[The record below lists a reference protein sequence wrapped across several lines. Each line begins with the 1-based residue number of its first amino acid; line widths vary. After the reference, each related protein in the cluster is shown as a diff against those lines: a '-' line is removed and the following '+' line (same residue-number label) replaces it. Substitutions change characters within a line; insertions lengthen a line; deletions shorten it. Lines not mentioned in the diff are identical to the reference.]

1 VVEPLKLSPL
11 GFGCASVMGKV
22 GKAESL
28 RAMAVAHSLGITHFD
43 VARSYGF
50 GHAERVVGEFLRGR
64 RDKATVTTK
73 FGIVPPNL
81 SLGSRLMIP
90 LVRQISRRL
99 PALRRSLRRK
109 SGELSSEIR
118 FSRAYLNSCLEESLR
133 ELGTDYID
141 IYLLHEPPSLSST
154 DAHEIVGALQDH
166 VTAGK
171 LRRWGIAYR
180 NPADH
185 VWAHQLNPQIVQME
199 GNIATMDQVVPILDD
214 SRQRIIT
221 RPFLGGSQIHTAR
234 IREILRDGEAAD
246 TAMLEPND
254 GSAISIS
261 LAKYLAG
268 PFGTVLC
275 SMYSPAHIRENVR
288 LMESVGRDERLGKI
302 VQSLVSRGLHP
313 RLGAVVTQE

>member
-1 VVEPLKLSPL
+1 MVEPLKLSPL

-28 RAMAVAHSLGITHFD
+28 RAMAVAHSMEITHFD

-64 RDKATVTTK
+64 RDKVTLTTK
-73 FGIVPPNL
+73 FGVVPPNL
-81 SLGSRLMIP
+81 SLRSRLMIP
-90 LVRQISRRL
+90 VVRQISRRL

-109 SGELSSEIR
+109 SGELSSGIR
-118 FSRAYLNSCLEESLR
+118 FDKAYLNSCLEESLR

-154 DAHEIVGALQDH
+154 DAHEIVSTLQDH

-180 NPADH
+180 TPADH
-185 VWAHQLNPQIVQME
+185 AWAHQLNPQIVQME
-199 GNIATMDQVVPILDD
+199 GNMATIDQVVPILHD

-221 RPFLGGSQIHTAR
+221 RPFMGGSQIHTAW
-234 IREILRDGEAAD
+234 IRELLRDGEGAD
-246 TAMLEPND
+246 AAMLEPSD
-254 GSAISIS
+254 GLAISIS
-261 LAKYLAG
+261 LAKYFAG
-268 PFGTVLC
+268 PLGTVLC

-288 LMESVGRDERLGKI
+288 LMESVGRDDRIGKI
-302 VQSLVSRGLHP
+302 VQSLVSRGLNP
-313 RLGAVVTQE
+313 RLGAAVTQ